1 MPQHGKY
8 DHYIKLKPDAPAKI
22 NCRVYPMSLKEDE
35 QLDKF
40 IDENLRLQRIKRTD
54 SPYTSGCFI
63 KKKDEKLQPV

>member
-1 MPQHGKY
+1 
-8 DHYIKLKPDAPAKI
+8 
-22 NCRVYPMSLKEDE
+22 MSLKEDE